1 MHTVNLI
8 PRSTPTTLTFVF
20 KHHKNADEVYKR
32 AMNAIKEDTIIEIED
47 DFGTMGVVR
56 MADIAAI
63 SFSEYE
69 KDMQRNGELGLI
81 QHKEQLKTQK
91 KAQSD
96 LGLQILGNDNNS
108 ARQ

>member
-1 MHTVNLI
+1 MLTVNLI
-8 PRSTPTTLTFVF
+8 PRTTSTTMTFVF
-20 KHHKNADEVYKR
+20 KAFKNAEELYKR
-32 AMNAIKEDTIIEIED
+32 LNKALRSDEIVEIED
-47 DFGTMGVVR
+47 DFGTMGIVR

-81 QHKEQLKTQK
+81 QHKEQLKAQK